1 MSHEGREGGDELGFY
16 PLGNL
21 TLIQLRD
28 GGVNAGFLRG
38 GGGGGR
44 QGRGGGRPHRA
55 WGAAT
60 GDAPSLPGG
69 WVNSLS
75 MAGFSAVLQI
85 RLLSLGCPSA
95 NLGLVVA
102 GPHSRTPLH
111 VTRPRS
117 ERGPHQRGTGARLL
131 GTHRSAQ
138 PVLGGE
144 RGPDWRRGGL
154 SGKNLPEV

>member
-16 PLGNL
+16 PLGDL

-28 GGVNAGFLRG
+28 GGVNAGFLRE
-38 GGGGGR
+38 
-44 QGRGGGRPHRA
+44 RGGLGDRDAEEADLTGLGARPRV
-55 WGAAT
+55 T
-60 GDAPSLPGG
+60 PLSLPGG

-75 MAGFSAVLQI
+75 MAGFSAVLEI

-117 ERGPHQRGTGARLL
+117 ERGPHQRGTGTCLL

-154 SGKNLPEV
+154 SGRNLPEV